1 MKKRKKSPKRKKI
14 NFFKKYKKLF
24 IFIIFIF
31 IVTPCVYFSYNYYKN
46 IKNQTIQKQT
56 CLNNNMI
63 KKMNNMLEAER
74 RKVDILKKELE
85 KIKANNINKKQIVKT
100 TKTGFSSESLD
111 YHESLKFSTEKT
123 KQNKQKIIVRSKKPL
138 LAIIIDDVSFKQDV
152 LRIKE
157 LPFKVTPSFFPPTK
171 RHPNT
176 PKLAKEF
183 SFYMVH
189 FPMEAYNYPHP
200 EPKTLLVSSPIS
212 FIEKRVKNIKKWFPR
227 DRFVNNHT
235 GSKFTSNYGA
245 MVRLYKVLIKNHL
258 IFVDSRTSAKSVA
271 GVVAKKFHQKLLSRD
286 VFLDDIQNRNYIRN
300 QLKLAVKIAKKRGYA
315 IAIGHPHLIT
325 MKTLENS
332 TDLLKGV
339 KMVYI
344 KDIYENSK
352 LSSK

>member
-1 MKKRKKSPKRKKI
+1 MTKRKKSSRKKKI

-24 IFIIFIF
+24 AFIIFIF
-31 IVTPCVYFSYNYYKN
+31 ILIPCIYFSYNYYEN

-74 RKVDILKKELE
+74 KKVDILKKELE
-85 KIKANNINKKQIVKT
+85 KIKNINKKQINKT

-111 YHESLKFSTEKT
+111 YHESLKFSTKKT
-123 KQNKQKIIVRSKKPL
+123 KQNNQKIIVQSKKPL

-152 LRIKE
+152 TKIKE

-200 EPKTLLVSSPIS
+200 EPKTLLVTSPIS
-212 FIEKRVKNIKKWFPR
+212 FIEKRVENIKKWFPR

-258 IFVDSRTSAKSVA
+258 IFVDSRTSSKSVA
-271 GVVAKKFHQKLLSRD
+271 GEVAKKFHQKLLSRD

-315 IAIGHPHLIT
+315 IAIGHPHSIT
-325 MKTLENS
+325 MKTLRNS

>member
-1 MKKRKKSPKRKKI
+1 MKKRKKSPRKKKI
-14 NFFKKYKKLF
+14 NFFNKYKKLF

-31 IVTPCVYFSYNYYKN
+31 ILTPCVYFGYNYYKN
-46 IKNQTIQKQT
+46 IKSQTIQKQT

-63 KKMNNMLEAER
+63 KKMNNMLEAESK
-74 RKVDILKKELE
+74 KVDILKKELE
-85 KIKANNINKKQIVKT
+85 KIKANNINKKKTVKT

-111 YHESLKFSTEKT
+111 YHESLRFSAKKT
-123 KQNKQKIIVRSKKPL
+123 KQNMQKIIVRSKKPL

-258 IFVDSRTSAKSVA
+258 IFVDSRTSSKSVA
-271 GVVAKKFHQKLLSRD
+271 GIVAKKFHQKLLSRD

-315 IAIGHPHLIT
+315 IAIGHPHSIT
-325 MKTLENS
+325 MKTLKNS

>member
-1 MKKRKKSPKRKKI
+1 MS
-14 NFFKKYKKLF
+14 
-24 IFIIFIF
+24 
-31 IVTPCVYFSYNYYKN
+31 
-46 IKNQTIQKQT
+46 
-56 CLNNNMI
+56 
-63 KKMNNMLEAER
+63 A
-74 RKVDILKKELE
+74 
-85 KIKANNINKKQIVKT
+85 
-100 TKTGFSSESLD
+100 
-111 YHESLKFSTEKT
+111 EKT
-123 KQNKQKIIVRSKKPL
+123 KQNRQKIIVKSKKPL

-152 LRIKE
+152 SKIKE

-171 RHPNT
+171 IHPNT

-200 EPKTLLVSSPIS
+200 EPKTLLVTSPIS
-212 FIEKRVKNIKKWFPR
+212 FIEKRVENIKKWFPR

-245 MVRLYKVLIKNHL
+245 MVRLFKVLIKNHL
-258 IFVDSRTSAKSVA
+258 IFIDSRTSSKSVA
-271 GVVAKKFHQKLLSRD
+271 DEVANKFHQKLLSRD
-286 VFLDDIQNRNYIRN
+286 VFLDNIQNKNYIRK

-315 IAIGHPHLIT
+315 IAIGHPHSIT
-325 MKTLENS
+325 MKTLRNS
-332 TDLLKGV
+332 TDLLKDV

>member
-1 MKKRKKSPKRKKI
+1 MTKRKKSSRKKKI

-31 IVTPCVYFSYNYYKN
+31 ILTPCIYFSYNYYEN

-56 CLNNNMI
+56 CLDNNMI

-74 RKVDILKKELE
+74 KKVDILKKELE
-85 KIKANNINKKQIVKT
+85 KVKA

-111 YHESLKFSTEKT
+111 YHESLKFSTNKT
-123 KQNKQKIIVRSKKPL
+123 KQNRQKIIVRSKKPL

-152 LRIKE
+152 LKIKE

-200 EPKTLLVSSPIS
+200 EPKTLLVTSPIS
-212 FIEKRVKNIKKWFPR
+212 FIEKRVENIKKWFPR

-258 IFVDSRTSAKSVA
+258 IFVDSRTSSKSVA
-271 GVVAKKFHQKLLSRD
+271 GEVAKKFHQKLLSRD
-286 VFLDDIQNRNYIRN
+286 VFLDDIQNKNYIRK

-315 IAIGHPHLIT
+315 IAIGHPHSIT
-325 MKTLENS
+325 METLRNS